1 MAEAA
6 KYLYTINSM
15 FLPLFVIPI
24 LCGLVAQAI
33 KPLLNSQWY
42 ATISPDGKKLPRYG
56 GMPSAHAAFAF
67 AIVTVIGLHDGIRS
81 SSFIIAI
88 ALLILILDD
97 ALRMRIFL
105 SRHGQA
111 LRRLIQKLP
120 KEERQSFPYL
130 ESRLGHKPLE
140 VIAGGVLGTCLAAL
154 LYFLLR

>member
-1 MAEAA
+1 M
-6 KYLYTINSM
+6 T
-15 FLPLFVIPI
+15 FPLFLIPI
-24 LCGLVAQAI
+24 LAALAAQAL
-33 KPLLNSQWY
+33 KPFLNTQWY

-56 GMPSAHAAFAF
+56 GMPSAHSAFAF
-67 AIVTVIGLHDGIRS
+67 AITTVIGLHDGMLS
-81 SSFIIAI
+81 STFIIAV

-140 VIAGGVLGTCLAAL
+140 VLAGGAIGIILSAV
-154 LYFLLR
+154 LYFFLG

>member
-1 MAEAA
+1 M
-6 KYLYTINSM
+6 T
-15 FLPLFVIPI
+15 FPLFLIPI
-24 LCGLVAQAI
+24 LAALAAQAL
-33 KPLLNSQWY
+33 KPFLNTQWY

-56 GMPSAHAAFAF
+56 GMPSAHSAFAF
-67 AIVTVIGLHDGIRS
+67 AIATVIGLHDGILS

-140 VIAGGVLGTCLAAL
+140 VLAGAAIGTILSAAL
-154 LYFLLR
+154 YYLLG